1 MIVQCPGCLKR
12 YRIADARSRL
22 LRVRCRSCGK
32 EFLVAP
38 SQDATHELRGVKDGI
53 TVVIADIQRDF
64 RNTLVELLSRQ
75 GFHLFVVEDGEEALK
90 LIQAQKPRL
99 LLINPYLPKLMG
111 TELLERLRVEGIK
124 PPTTILLGAIHNH
137 RRYRRRPESLYG
149 ADDYID
155 EGWSEGG
162 ILNKLTYHLDLPTE
176 AAPAELDADGQ
187 ALRAARIIF
196 TDLLVYEPERIAT
209 VKRVDDFF
217 EIFAEEAAE
226 GRRYIEERAPGMGNL
241 LRQVV
246 ADYLRRR

>member
-12 YRIADARSRL
+12 YRIADARSKL

-38 SQDATHELRGVKDGI
+38 AADSAHELKGGDAALSA
-53 TVVIADIQRDF
+53 VVADIQRDF
-64 RNTLVELLSRQ
+64 RTLLVEVLSRQ

-90 LIQAQKPRL
+90 VIQDSRPRL
-99 LLINPYLPKLMG
+99 LLVNPYLPKLMG
-111 TELLERLRVEGIK
+111 TELLERLKAAGTK

-155 EGWSEGG
+155 EGWSEAG
-162 ILNKLTYHLDLPTE
+162 ILQKLQYHLDLPVGAEARDAGPDE
-176 AAPAELDADGQ
+176 AA
-187 ALRAARIIF
+187 LRVARIVF
-196 TDLLVYEPERIAT
+196 TDLLVYESERMASLKK
-209 VKRVDDFF
+209 VEDFF
-217 EIFAEEAAE
+217 QVFAEESAE
-226 GRRYIEERAPGMGNL
+226 GRRYIEERYPGKGNL

-246 ADYLRRR
+246 ADYLRRS

>member
-12 YRIADARSRL
+12 YRIADARSSL
-22 LRVRCRSCGK
+22 LRVRCKSCGK

-38 SQDATHELRGVKDGI
+38 SQESTHELKGDKNGI

-64 RNTLVELLSRQ
+64 RNTLVEILSRQ
-75 GFHLFVVEDGEEALK
+75 GFHLYVVEDGEEALA
-90 LIQAQKPRL
+90 LIQEQKPRL
-99 LLINPYLPKLMG
+99 LLVNPYLPKLMG
-111 TELLERLRVEGIK
+111 TELLDRLRAGGTK
-124 PPTTILLGAIHNH
+124 PLTSILLGAIHNH

-155 EGWSEGG
+155 EGWNEGA

-176 AAPAELDADGQ
+176 AEPDGTAEDDLG
-187 ALRAARIIF
+187 LRAARIIF
-196 TDLLVYEPERIAT
+196 TDLLVYEPERMAT
-209 VKRVDDFF
+209 VKKVDDFF
-217 EIFAEEAAE
+217 EIFAEESAE
-226 GRRYIEERAPGMGNL
+226 GKRYIEERAPGMGNL